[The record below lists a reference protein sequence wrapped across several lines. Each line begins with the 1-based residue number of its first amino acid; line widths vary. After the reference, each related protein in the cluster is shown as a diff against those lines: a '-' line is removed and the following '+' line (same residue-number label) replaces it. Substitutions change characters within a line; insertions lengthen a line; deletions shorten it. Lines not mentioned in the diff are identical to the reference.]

1 MNPSFSINKMSNLNK
16 SSPPFTFK
24 INESFIYD
32 TNANANL
39 NANANPNYN
48 NEPTSNKK
56 NKKGKGNN
64 HANDNHKHF
73 YESTDLGNHS
83 PEKEKIISSVPI
95 SDTSPNTSQIVEDTP
110 PILTAEET
118 PVKPDEQSYTSFNA
132 TENVENANTNEPPI
146 QIPEPNNNNPN
157 ITINTTALE
166 ETDKNPWDDRYLV
179 DPLSVIIKLSLLGK
193 KDVNTKLSIIHNAV
207 QIHEIGL
214 FQGIARF
221 YYNSNKFD
229 IYYLHTPIKYACIHF
244 LLNKFTPEY
253 DKESIR
259 KLFGNAIHG
268 LEKLII
274 TYKSCAIVELCLN
287 NYIDIIRNSIN
298 DTYNPTLYKNDK
310 YNIYYTEDLTSN
322 MFSLW
327 TADKMQIVLNMNE
340 YIYTDNNKSIESIRS
355 LETFM
360 AGIDA
365 DIKKIVEKNGFK
377 NIVKFLTK

>member
-1 MNPSFSINKMSNLNK
+1 M
-16 SSPPFTFK
+16 
-24 INESFIYD
+24 
-32 TNANANL
+32 
-39 NANANPNYN
+39 
-48 NEPTSNKK
+48 
-56 NKKGKGNN
+56 
-64 HANDNHKHF
+64 
-73 YESTDLGNHS
+73 
-83 PEKEKIISSVPI
+83 ISSAPI

-110 PILTAEET
+110 PIVTAEDT
-118 PVKPDEQSYTSFNA
+118 PVKTEDQSYTSFNA
-132 TENVENANTNEPPI
+132 TVNVNTNENINTNEPPI
-146 QIPEPNNNNPN
+146 QIPAPSNNNP
-157 ITINTTALE
+157 INPPTSEDTTE
-166 ETDKNPWDDRYLV
+166 NPWDDRYLV

-193 KDVNTKLSIIHNAV
+193 KEVNTKLSIIHNAV

-244 LLNKFTPEY
+244 LLNKYTPEY

-259 KLFGNAIHG
+259 KLFSNAIYG
-268 LEKLII
+268 LEKLIL
-274 TYKSCAIVELCLN
+274 TYKSCAIIELCLN

-298 DTYNPTLYKNDK
+298 DTYNPALYKNDK
-310 YNIYYTEDLTSN
+310 YNIYYTEDLTNN

-327 TADKMQIVLNMNE
+327 TPDKMQIVLNMNE

-360 AGIDA
+360 TGIDA

-377 NIVKFLTK
+377 NIVKLLTK